1 MDGRPPPPPAA
12 ATTASSASGGWRG
25 ADEAGRGC
33 LAGPLVAAAV
43 CLDMER
49 LDTKRLAGLDD
60 SKKVPP
66 PLRDELAAAICA
78 TAAAVSVIIVPA
90 DQIDRRGLHRSNLHA
105 LARAL
110 ETLEPVPEVALTD
123 GFSLPVVR
131 ARAPAGDRRR
141 PHLGRDRCGVDH
153 RQDRRATGSCTAQ
166 ARATRTTASST
177 TSATSRPTTRAAVRR
192 HGVTP
197 LHRRSFEAMAYVGLL
212 D

>member
-1 MDGRPPPPPAA
+1 VG
-12 ATTASSASGGWRG
+12 G

-43 CLDMER
+43 CLDLER
-49 LDTKRLAGLDD
+49 LDVRRLSGLDD
-60 SKKVPP
+60 SKRVAPP
-66 PLRDELAAAICA
+66 DRDRLAAAICQ

-123 GFSLPVVR
+123 GFSLPACGLEHRRVIG
-131 ARAPAGDRRR
+131 GD
-141 PHLGRDRCGVDH
+141 HTSAAIAAASIIAKTTRDRFMHAEAERYPDYGFEHHVGYITPDH
-153 RQDRRATGSCTAQ
+153 SD
-166 ARATRTTASST
+166 
-177 TSATSRPTTRAAVRR
+177 AVRR

-197 LHRRSFEAMAYVGLL
+197 LHRRSFQAMAYVGLL

>member
-1 MDGRPPPPPAA
+1 MDARLRRLLRHDRKLGVRKVA
-12 ATTASSASGGWRG
+12 G

-43 CLDMER
+43 CFDLER
-49 LDTKRLAGLDD
+49 LNTKRLGGLDD

-78 TAAAVSVIIVPA
+78 TAAAVSVVIVPA

-123 GFSLPVVR
+123 GFSLPVCGLEHQRVIG
-131 ARAPAGDRRR
+131 GDRTSAAVAAASIIAKTT
-141 PHLGRDRCGVDH
+141 RDRFMHDQAHSYPDYGFEHHVGYITPDH
-153 RQDRRATGSCTAQ
+153 SD
-166 ARATRTTASST
+166 
-177 TSATSRPTTRAAVRR
+177 AVRR
-192 HGVTP
+192 LGVTP
-197 LHRRSFEAMAYVGLL
+197 LHRRSFQAMAYVGLL